1 MLLAAFFLLF
11 FGFSQTILAQK
22 EDAALSYPAVR
33 NEKFTIQALNQI
45 SAAQATFQSTN
56 PNWNFGTL
64 AQLAQAGLI
73 DEVLAT
79 GSKYGY
85 NFTVTVQLRTPT
97 TQPGYVA
104 VAVPQYYRRTGIR
117 SFYMK
122 DYSLI
127 RGRDRQGAPAMQS
140 DPPIEEYYV
149 CYSVEDCETKAI
161 NNLRVLAS
169 AQATYYSTT
178 GNNNSY
184 GTLCQL
190 EQAGLIDE
198 LVASGSKYGYYYIV
212 VPTRVGMNREYAAF
226 KAMAIPQNYP
236 ALGRRSFFVGESGV
250 VHGADRN
257 GAPASADDPP
267 LEY

>member
-11 FGFSQTILAQK
+11 FGFSQTIFAQK
-22 EDAALSYPAVR
+22 EDAAVSYPAAR

-85 NFTVTVQLRTPT
+85 YFTVTVQNHTPT
-97 TQPGYVA
+97 TQPSYVA
-104 VAVPQYYRRTGIR
+104 VAVPQFYRRTGNR
-117 SFYMK
+117 SFYVK
-122 DYSLI
+122 DYGLI
-127 RGRDRQGAPAMQS
+127 RGRDRQGAPATQS

-149 CYSVEDCETKAI
+149 CSSVEDCETKAI
-161 NNLRVLAS
+161 SNLRVLGG
-169 AQATYYSTT
+169 AQATYYSTM

-190 EQAGLIDE
+190 EQASLIDE

-212 VPTRVGMNREYAAF
+212 VPTGIGTNQQYPSF

-236 ALGRRSFFVGESGV
+236 AFGRRSFFADESGV
-250 VHGADRN
+250 VRAADRN
-257 GAPASADDPP
+257 GAPANADDPP
-267 LEY
+267 IN